1 MNLFV
6 EVTKNGKSDLIPVS
20 RTCSLKGF
28 IMDIERTFMN
38 AGYRLHGK
46 IQGLNGQ
53 IIARNTHEEISFHV
67 LAL

>member
-6 EVTKNGKSDLIPVS
+6 EVTKNGKSDLLPVS

-46 IQGLNGQ
+46 IKGMDGR
-53 IIARNTHEEISFHV
+53 IIARNAREEISFHV